1 MIRSKKLKRFTKID
15 LDPSETKTIEFTIGI
30 NDLKFYGKEN
40 KWITEEGKF
49 SITISNLSKDFNFK
63 R

>member
-1 MIRSKKLKRFTKID
+1 MELA
-15 LDPSETKTIEFTIGI
+15 PSEKRTVEFTIGI
-30 NDLKFYGKEN
+30 DDLKFYGKQN
-40 KWITEEGKF
+40 KWIVEEGKF

>member
-1 MIRSKKLKRFTKID
+1 MQLSLH
-15 LDPSETKTIEFTIGI
+15 
-30 NDLKFYGKEN
+30 DLKFYGKQN

-49 SITISNLSKDFNFK
+49 SVIVNNLSKDFNFK